1 MLFIPKHVQAMQASE
16 MLDRAKII
24 LLLEIKTFFKRKLV
38 SREGNKASMRSEA
51 SPHSYR
57 CFFLTVQTRK
67 KQWKLK

>member
-38 SREGNKASMRSEA
+38 SREGNKASM
-51 SPHSYR
+51 
-57 CFFLTVQTRK
+57 
-67 KQWKLK
+67 